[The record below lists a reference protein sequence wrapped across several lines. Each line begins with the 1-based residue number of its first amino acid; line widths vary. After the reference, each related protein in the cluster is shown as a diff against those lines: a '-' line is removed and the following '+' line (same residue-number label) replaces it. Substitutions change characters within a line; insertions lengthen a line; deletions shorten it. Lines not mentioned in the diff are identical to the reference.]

1 MVQHASAELHIP
13 QATVHKILK
22 QKQRERA
29 YKIQVFQMLQED
41 YHAKLNFC
49 QQIK

>member
-22 QKQRERA
+22 QKQREHA
-29 YKIQVFQMLQED
+29 YKIQVFPMLKD
-41 YHAKLNFC
+41 YHARLNFC